1 MLACASSTA
10 IVSTQTKENFMK
22 SIKFEKVCVETIA
35 VDEAHASI
43 DEMYARLV
51 ASGQLGLTVAH
62 ATANA
67 SVNEEKALAMLKD
80 AAKAPQYMDLS
91 ETNTRLKRA
100 KETATKLEMERL
112 ERVNKAIEREWQPTN
127 STYKEGAMTEHDNL

>member
-1 MLACASSTA
+1 MSETKINEIKKTNLWE
-10 IVSTQTKENFMK
+10 TQTKENFMK
-22 SIKFEKVCVETIA
+22 NIKFEKVCVETIA

-62 ATANA
+62 ATATS

-91 ETNTRLKRA
+91 EKNTRLKRA
-100 KETATKLEMERL
+100 KETAMKLENAKL
-112 ERVNKAIEREWQPTN
+112 EQLNESIENDWKSKQGAINEN
-127 STYKEGAMTEHDNL
+127 N

>member
-1 MLACASSTA
+1 MSEEKNKLWE
-10 IVSTQTKENFMK
+10 TQTKKNFMK
-22 SIKFEKVCVETIA
+22 NIKFEKVCVETIA

-62 ATANA
+62 ATAG
-67 SVNEEKALAMLKD
+67 STISEERALAMLKD

-91 ETNTRLKRA
+91 EKNTRLKRA
-100 KETATKLEMERL
+100 QETAMKLENEKL
-112 ERVNKAIEREWQPTN
+112 KKLNETIQNDWNEKQGVNNVQN
-127 STYKEGAMTEHDNL
+127 S

>member
-1 MLACASSTA
+1 MSDKKINLWE
-10 IVSTQTKENFMK
+10 TQTKENFMK
-22 SIKFEKVCVETIA
+22 NIKFEKVCVEKIA

-62 ATANA
+62 ATAG
-67 SVNEEKALAMLKD
+67 SRVNEEKALAMLKD

-91 ETNTRLKRA
+91 EKNTRLKRA
-100 KETATKLEMERL
+100 KETAMKLENEKL
-112 ERVNKAIEREWQPTN
+112 AKLNEAIEKEWKTKQEELGEQN
-127 STYKEGAMTEHDNL
+127 VR